1 MAKLRQVIFKA
12 ACFYS
17 VASLVYVALVALMVK
32 GNTTVADAYSLVL
45 GNLAVLFGYSLVFG
59 ASFLLFDAAKLPQSA
74 RRLLHVIVLYAA
86 TIAAHNR
93 RQADGADENAEVWT
107 STLPPQFSRLA
118 QYIAETEEKEDVK
131 KEPKTS

>member
-45 GNLAVLFGYSLVFG
+45 GNLAG

-86 TIAAHNR
+86 TIAACFMLANVTDDLRSKVLFVFMATFVFIVVYALGAVIGWAAR
-93 RQADGADENAEVWT
+93 R
-107 STLPPQFSRLA
+107 R
-118 QYIAETEEKEDVK
+118 K
-131 KEPKTS
+131 

>member
-86 TIAAHNR
+86 TIAACFMLANVTDDLR
-93 RQADGADENAEVWT
+93 SKVLFVFMATFVFIVVYTLGAVIDWA
-107 STLPPQFSRLA
+107 
-118 QYIAETEEKEDVK
+118 VK
-131 KEPKTS
+131 RKTGK

>member
-86 TIAAHNR
+86 TIAACFMLANVTFVFIVVYTL
-93 RQADGADENAEVWT
+93 GAVIGWAAKRKN
-107 STLPPQFSRLA
+107 
-118 QYIAETEEKEDVK
+118 VK
-131 KEPKTS
+131 

>member
-45 GNLAVLFGYSLVFG
+45 GNLAVLFGLSVKRAVLQLGLCVKN
-59 ASFLLFDAAKLPQSA
+59 LLDPLP
-74 RRLLHVIVLYAA
+74 
-86 TIAAHNR
+86 
-93 RQADGADENAEVWT
+93 
-107 STLPPQFSRLA
+107 
-118 QYIAETEEKEDVK
+118 
-131 KEPKTS
+131 

>member
-32 GNTTVADAYSLVL
+32 GNTTVADAYSLV
-45 GNLAVLFGYSLVFG
+45 FG

-86 TIAAHNR
+86 TIAACFMLANVTDDLRSKVLFVFMATFVFIVVYTLGAVIGWAAR
-93 RQADGADENAEVWT
+93 R
-107 STLPPQFSRLA
+107 R
-118 QYIAETEEKEDVK
+118 K
-131 KEPKTS
+131 

>member
-45 GNLAVLFGYSLVFG
+45 GNLAVLFGLSV
-59 ASFLLFDAAKLPQSA
+59 
-74 RRLLHVIVLYAA
+74 
-86 TIAAHNR
+86 
-93 RQADGADENAEVWT
+93 
-107 STLPPQFSRLA
+107 
-118 QYIAETEEKEDVK
+118 
-131 KEPKTS
+131 

>member
-74 RRLLHVIVLYAA
+74 RRQQQRFRYDWRPDVPDLPAEHEDHFLPQGQ
-86 TIAAHNR
+86 R
-93 RQADGADENAEVWT
+93 RGKER
-107 STLPPQFSRLA
+107 PPL
-118 QYIAETEEKEDVK
+118 
-131 KEPKTS
+131 

>member
-59 ASFLLFDAAKLPQSA
+59 CLTRQSCRKAPVACCTLSCFTLRRSPPASCWQ
-74 RRLLHVIVLYAA
+74 
-86 TIAAHNR
+86 T
-93 RQADGADENAEVWT
+93 
-107 STLPPQFSRLA
+107 
-118 QYIAETEEKEDVK
+118 
-131 KEPKTS
+131 

>member
-59 ASFLLFDAAKLPQSA
+59 ASFLLFDAAKRPSPAARYRALRCDD
-74 RRLLHVIVLYAA
+74 RRLLHAGKRDGRPAFKGAVRLYGD
-86 TIAAHNR
+86 IRLYR
-93 RQADGADENAEVWT
+93 RIYARR
-107 STLPPQFSRLA
+107 SYRLGGKA
-118 QYIAETEEKEDVK
+118 
-131 KEPKTS
+131 